1 MSRMHHAVCMTR
13 GPLVSWRLSSSEGRQ
28 RLNGGVNKTQAAMRA
43 RMRRGVAEHV
53 TRGFDSG
60 RAICLRR
67 PCKPSPRAAF
77 ARFTRLWLLQEENQ
91 GAGIR
96 EDGQGHCFSVL
107 LPVHE
112 SEEYRVPKGITAMA
126 LTGVQMKP
134 DIGNSLPSPWA
145 ADCGSYKNPAF
156 LHG

>member
-1 MSRMHHAVCMTR
+1 MKVTRIAAPKGLCCWALRGHSRA
-13 GPLVSWRLSSSEGRQ
+13 PRL
-28 RLNGGVNKTQAAMRA
+28 LPA

-53 TRGFDSG
+53 TRGFDLG
-60 RAICLRR
+60 RAICLQG
-67 PCKPSPRAAF
+67 PCKPSPSAAF
-77 ARFTRLWLLQEENQ
+77 ARSTRLWLLQEENQ
-91 GAGIR
+91 GTGIR
-96 EDGQGHCFSVL
+96 EDGQGHCFSVP

-126 LTGVQMKP
+126 LTAVQMKP

>member
-1 MSRMHHAVCMTR
+1 MKVTR
-13 GPLVSWRLSSSEGRQ
+13 IAAPKGLCCWALRGHSQAPRL
-28 RLNGGVNKTQAAMRA
+28 LPA

-60 RAICLRR
+60 CAICLRR

-77 ARFTRLWLLQEENQ
+77 ARSTRLWLLQEENQ

-96 EDGQGHCFSVL
+96 EDGQGHCFSVP

-126 LTGVQMKP
+126 LTAVQMKP
-134 DIGNSLPSPWA
+134 DIGNSLLSPWA